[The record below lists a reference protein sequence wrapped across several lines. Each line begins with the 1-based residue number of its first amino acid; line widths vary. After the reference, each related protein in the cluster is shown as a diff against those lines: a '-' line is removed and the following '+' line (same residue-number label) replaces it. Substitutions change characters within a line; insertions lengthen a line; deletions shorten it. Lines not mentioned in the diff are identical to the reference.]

1 MKSIFRASIAAFT
14 LVVCASA
21 QAASNGI
28 AVSISTEKSS
38 LGKSDDVVVTVTL
51 TNTAASPQA
60 VLKWHTPF
68 GGEIEEPLFDIRRDG
83 AKVPY
88 LGARYKRPAPTAA
101 DYYVLAPGAS
111 RSARVELSSL
121 YEMSVTGDYTI
132 RYATESLTLF
142 DPHVNGRGTVAQ
154 RFGELKSQPLTLFI
168 DARLPRGAAGEP
180 APAPDAARGSGAS
193 LSFAKCSASQ
203 QSALTTAVTAGRA
216 MADDGERYLMARKLL
231 GPRYTN
237 WFGASDPARLSTV
250 RGNYAAIKDALA
262 TRPVTVDCS
271 CNKPYFAY
279 VYPTKPYVIHVCR
292 AFWTAPMTGIDSKGG
307 TLVHEMSH
315 FNVVA
320 GTDDWVY
327 GQEGAAG
334 LAIGDPARAV
344 NNADSHEYFGENTP
358 ALE

>member
-1 MKSIFRASIAAFT
+1 MNNFFRAGIAALT

-51 TNTAASPQA
+51 TNTAATPQA

-83 AKVPY
+83 AKVAY

-132 RYATESLTLF
+132 RYDTESLTLF
-142 DPHVNGRGTVAQ
+142 DPHANGRGTVAQ

-168 DARLPRGAAGEP
+168 DARLPRGALSET
-180 APAPDAARGSGAS
+180 APALDAARGSGAS

-216 MADDGERYLMARKLL
+216 MADDGERYLTARKLL

-237 WFGASDPARLSTV
+237 WFGASDPARLATV
-250 RGNYAAIKDALA
+250 RGNYAAIKDAFA

-279 VYPTKPYVIHVCR
+279 VYPTKPYVIYVCR
-292 AFWTAPMTGIDSKGG
+292 AFWTAPMTGTDSKGG

-334 LAIGDPARAV
+334 LAISDPARAV

>member
-1 MKSIFRASIAAFT
+1 MNHIFRAAIAA
-14 LVVCASA
+14 LAMAVCVGA

-28 AVSISTEKSS
+28 AVSISSDKAA

-51 TNTAASPQA
+51 TNTSATPQA

-83 AKVPY
+83 AKVAY

-101 DYYVLAPGAS
+101 DYYVLEPGAS

-132 RYATESLTLF
+132 RYDTQSLTLF

-154 RFGELKSQPLTLFI
+154 RVGELKSQPLTLFI
-168 DARLPRGAAGEP
+168 DARLPRGAVVAP
-180 APAPDAARGSGAS
+180 MSAPAFDAARGAS

-203 QSALTTAVTAGRA
+203 QSALTTALAAGRA
-216 MADDGERYLMARKLL
+216 MADDGDRYLMARKLL

-237 WFGASDPARLSTV
+237 WFGADDPARMSTV
-250 RGNYAAIKDALA
+250 RANFAAIKDAFA
-262 TRPVTVDCS
+262 TRPVSVDCS

-279 VYPTKPYVIHVCR
+279 VYPTRPYAIYVCR
-292 AFWTAPMTGIDSKGG
+292 AFWTAPMSGTDSKGG
-307 TLVHEMSH
+307 TLLHEMSH

-320 GTDDWVY
+320 ATDDWVY
-327 GQEGAAG
+327 GQEGAAS
-334 LAIGDPARAV
+334 LAISDPAKAV

-358 ALE
+358 PLE